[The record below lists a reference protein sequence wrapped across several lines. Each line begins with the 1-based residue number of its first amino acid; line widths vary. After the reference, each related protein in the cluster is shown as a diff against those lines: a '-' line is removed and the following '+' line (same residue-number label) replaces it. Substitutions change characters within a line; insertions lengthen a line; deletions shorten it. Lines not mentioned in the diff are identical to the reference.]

1 MLLLRLRVAAIFVL
15 PLLAW
20 LPLFVLSTI
29 DGKLLPGSVGTP
41 FLLDLSAHIRLLV
54 ALPLFILAARM
65 GEARILPALQQFLAR
80 RLVPETSV
88 PRFEAAVASAFRLGD
103 SVLADLLIIA
113 IIYLVDTF
121 VARHTYVEAP
131 QRGTRASAAQGSQ
144 LTPAGICY
152 AYFSLPIFQF
162 VLLRWYFRLFIWGRF
177 LGQVSRLNLNLV
189 PTHPDRV
196 GGLGFLSMGTQVF
209 AVFAMAHGA
218 LLAGWLSTR
227 VIIAKTSLTE
237 FKAEIVVIVVFVL
250 CLTIAPLTVFARSLT
265 RAKRRGIIEYGA
277 LAARYSNEFQE
288 KWIVPEADYKEPLVG
303 SADIQS
309 LADMAGS
316 YEIVQTM
323 RSVPITAQMI
333 VGFAAATLLP
343 VAPLLLTLMPLS
355 EILKKVSRNLVLAM
369 PPSAR
374 EPPAAQPP
382 LAKWT
387 LIRGCS
393 EGDASLCL
401 LCLRALAVGC
411 AGAASKELV

>member
-1 MLLLRLRVAAIFVL
+1 MESEQARQNVIPNSVLPFSGGVVLRGLERIGVRDPTLQRLRVAAIAIL

-20 LPLFVLSTI
+20 LPLLLLSTI

-54 ALPLFILAARM
+54 ALPLFVLAARV
-65 GEARILPALQQFLAR
+65 GEARILPTLRQFLAR
-80 RLVPETSV
+80 RLVPEKLV
-88 PRFEAAVASAFRLGD
+88 PRFETAVASTFRLGD
-103 SVLADLLIIA
+103 SIVVDVLILAF
-113 IIYLVDTF
+113 IYLFDTL
-121 VARHTYVEAP
+121 VAKRTNAANDVATWYA
-131 QRGTRASAAQGSQ
+131 ASVAQGAH
-144 LTPAGICY
+144 LTPAGVCY

-177 LGQVSRLNLNLV
+177 LWLVSRLNLNLV

-196 GGLGFLSMGTQVF
+196 GGLGFLAMGTQAF
-209 AVFAMAHGA
+209 TVFAMAHGA

-227 VIIAKTSLTE
+227 ILIAKASLTE
-237 FKAEIVVIVVFVL
+237 FKGEIVAIVVFVL
-250 CLTIAPLTVFARSLT
+250 CLTIAPLGVFARSLT

-277 LAARYSNEFQE
+277 LAARYANEFRD
-288 KWIVPEADYKEPLVG
+288 KWIVPESEYKEPLVG

-323 RSVPITAQMI
+323 RSVPITLQMI

-355 EILKKVSRNLVLAM
+355 EILKKLAGI
-369 PPSAR
+369 
-374 EPPAAQPP
+374 
-382 LAKWT
+382 LF
-387 LIRGCS
+387 
-393 EGDASLCL
+393 
-401 LCLRALAVGC
+401 
-411 AGAASKELV
+411 